1 VAVGRT
7 AGAVVAGCS
16 GALSNVS
23 WQQTGGPAVTLLS
36 ARTQAISFDP
46 PSTGTYTFNVS
57 FVDAAGSA
65 RTATA
70 TINVNATTAVS
81 VVARSDQ
88 AVRAGGK
95 ASVRAWPAAA
105 SGETLTWTQT
115 AGPAV
120 TLDSSDPNRIIFTA
134 PGVTKDTALVF
145 RVTRTGASGTDSD
158 DVTVLV
164 LRQLTSPSTPLPPPS
179 RTTLKS
185 AGVAADTDG

>member
-1 VAVGRT
+1 MMTGCGGDAESGPTGPTAPPLNPSPTCTNAAQPFSVVADASVAVGRT

-70 TINVNATTAVS
+70 TINVNATTAV
-81 VVARSDQ
+81 
-88 AVRAGGK
+88 
-95 ASVRAWPAAA
+95 
-105 SGETLTWTQT
+105 
-115 AGPAV
+115 
-120 TLDSSDPNRIIFTA
+120 
-134 PGVTKDTALVF
+134 
-145 RVTRTGASGTDSD
+145 
-158 DVTVLV
+158 
-164 LRQLTSPSTPLPPPS
+164 
-179 RTTLKS
+179 
-185 AGVAADTDG
+185 